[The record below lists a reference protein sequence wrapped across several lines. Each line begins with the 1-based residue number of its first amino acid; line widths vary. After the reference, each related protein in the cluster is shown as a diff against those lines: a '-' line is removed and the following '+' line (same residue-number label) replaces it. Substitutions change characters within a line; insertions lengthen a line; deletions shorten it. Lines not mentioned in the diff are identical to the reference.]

1 MYEGPR
7 QRSLLLPCSFCVDK
21 SLHAWQAIRILKDAG
36 SIEYSQAY
44 AQRLLA
50 EAWEGVDEI
59 LKESQAKRNL
69 KLFADYLID
78 REL

>member
-1 MYEGPR
+1 M
-7 QRSLLLPCSFCVDK
+7 
-21 SLHAWQAIRILKDAG
+21 KDAG